1 MHYSALPHQITAAA
15 RDADAFTAWLA
26 SGDELIDAATLLG
39 GHKWRTVAQR
49 VVTHAQDRA
58 VIERALPEL
67 RRLGRLLMLDHVDD
81 LGSDEAAL
89 FMDIHPDDPRADNAR
104 ICAEA
109 LQRGIAALE
118 LARPIALMEAAE

>member
-1 MHYSALPHQITAAA
+1 MHYPALSHQITAAA

>member
-49 VVTHAQDRA
+49 VVAHAQNRA

-118 LARPIALMEAAE
+118 LARPIALMEAV

>member
-1 MHYSALPHQITAAA
+1 MHYPALSHQITAAA

-118 LARPIALMEAAE
+118 LARPIALMEAV